1 MSQLTLAV
9 PDISILDGK
18 PVTTSRAVATYFGK
32 QHQHVTQKIEKLD
45 CSEEFRTSNFS
56 LVKFEHNGNE
66 YTEYQITRDGFMF
79 LAMGF
84 TGKKAAT
91 FKEAYINEFNR
102 LEQELHKAQSLPA
115 PKELNEHERYLEYR
129 KKQDLIYEQ
138 MQKEE
143 AARIRILNSAMQS
156 MAKELEVK
164 TPVVVIDFA
173 VIRGLVQRIRQN
185 QTNIERAAAEYEYTD
200 RTINYLKSQLDDDFF
215 DARYDTYEKRHGR
228 RPGESIMDY

>member
-1 MSQLTLAV
+1 MTSQEL
-9 PDISILDGK
+9 ISPQVCIIDGHT
-18 PVTTSRAVATYFGK
+18 VTTSRQVAEYFRK
-32 QHQHVTQKIEKLD
+32 LHKHVVEKIQNLE
-45 CSEEFRTSNFS
+45 CSEEFLTANFS
-56 LVKFEHNGNE
+56 AVPYNHNGNE
-66 YTEYQITRDGFMF
+66 YIEYQITRDGFMF

-164 TPVVVIDFA
+164 TPVVVIDLA

-200 RTINYLKSQLDDDFF
+200 RTINYLKSQFDDDFF